1 MSRDFRSR
9 LLRTLRA
16 VEPILRVPGV
26 LVVGS
31 EVPNL
36 LEPDARS
43 SLVVSQDVDIAVP
56 VARHADVKARLPQLH
71 GLSPS
76 REEPSVWLPA
86 GDDMIE
92 VNFIGMDPDSDRS
105 GETYVLE
112 DRELPLL
119 VFRYLG
125 LLRPGPPVTV
135 EGIAVP
141 VPRPAGLLL
150 EKLVTDRSGEKGDRT
165 PCRDIRPEHAIADR
179 APGRHA
185 GSHPSP
191 TAHRG
196 THDATRGQGTVTMT
210 DRLHRRARLIRERE
224 LIRAWEYRQRDHAK
238 GVWYRFRRVLV
249 DAAEAWVI
257 DDRDAD
263 RLAIFGRT
271 ELPVGGELHPP
282 KRIFFVTAEEL
293 AGAPSRR
300 RVPLRLAGA
309 LLGARNLALIAFAG
323 SRHAPPAQP
332 ESGSQSA

>member
-1 MSRDFRSR
+1 MSLDFRSR

-16 VEPILRVPGV
+16 VEPILAVQGV

-36 LEPDARS
+36 LEPNARS
-43 SLVVSQDVDIAVP
+43 SLVVSQDGDIAVP
-56 VARHADVKARLPQLH
+56 VASHADVKARLPQLH

-92 VNFIGMDPDSDRS
+92 VNFIGMDPDSDR
-105 GETYVLE
+105 
-112 DRELPLL
+112 
-119 VFRYLG
+119 
-125 LLRPGPPVTV
+125 
-135 EGIAVP
+135 
-141 VPRPAGLLL
+141 
-150 EKLVTDRSGEKGDRT
+150 
-165 PCRDIRPEHAIADR
+165 EHAVADR
-179 APGRHA
+179 ARGRHA

-191 TAHRG
+191 PAHRS
-196 THDATRGQGTVTMT
+196 THGATRGKGTVTMT

-224 LIRAWEYRQRDHAK
+224 LIRGWEYRQRDHAK

-263 RLAIFGRT
+263 RLAALGRAA
-271 ELPVGGELHPP
+271 LPVGAELQPP
-282 KRIFFVTAEEL
+282 KRIFFVTAKEL

-300 RVPLRLAGA
+300 RVPLRMAGE
-309 LLGARNLALIAFAG
+309 LLEARNLALIAFAG
-323 SRHAPPAQP
+323 TDVVPPHNR
-332 ESGSQSA
+332 